1 MLQIVEKN
9 PTKFRIDGAEL
20 AVRKGFIDSTREEV
34 KIMKDRISNP
44 GKAQSERISSQ
55 VNNTFPFLSLYNTHS
70 PLKIMNKRCL
80 ITVSCKTTFSKIK

>member
-44 GKAQSERISSQ
+44 GKTQSERISSQ
-55 VNNTFPFLSLYNTHS
+55 VNTSSLVFSLPLSIQQSQPPKNYE
-70 PLKIMNKRCL
+70 
-80 ITVSCKTTFSKIK
+80 

>member
-55 VNNTFPFLSLYNTHS
+55 VNNTSSLVFSLPLSIQHNT
-70 PLKIMNKRCL
+70 ML
-80 ITVSCKTTFSKIK
+80 IQIWHCTCVFS